1 MEFEKH
7 FCRQKISGFC
17 TSFLL
22 ANFLLVLLSAFSNA
36 QQNQPSNNT
45 QYNSTNSITPDNI
58 GGGGAILAKINFQIA
73 QILAT
78 T

>member
-7 FCRQKISGFC
+7 FCEQKISGFC
-17 TSFLL
+17 ASFLL
-22 ANFLLVLLSAFSNA
+22 ANFLLVLFANFSQA
-36 QQNQPSNNT
+36 QQNQPSSNAEKI
-45 QYNSTNSITPDNI
+45 NSITPDNI
-58 GGGGAILAKINFQIA
+58 GGGGAILTKINFQTI

>member
-7 FCRQKISGFC
+7 FCKQKISGFR

-22 ANFLLVLLSAFSNA
+22 ANFLLVSFANLSHA
-36 QQNQPSNNT
+36 QQNQPSSNAEKI
-45 QYNSTNSITPDNI
+45 NSITPHNT
-58 GGGGAILAKINFQIA
+58 GGGAILAKINLQTT

>member
-7 FCRQKISGFC
+7 FCKQKISGFC
-17 TSFLL
+17 TSFLM
-22 ANFLLVLLSAFSNA
+22 ANFLLALLSTFSHA
-36 QQNQPSNNT
+36 QQNQPSSNAEK
-45 QYNSTNSITPDNI
+45 TNSITPDNI
-58 GGGGAILAKINFQIA
+58 GGGGAILAKINLQIA

>member
-7 FCRQKISGFC
+7 FCKQKISGFRA
-17 TSFLL
+17 SFLL
-22 ANFLLVLLSAFSNA
+22 ANFLLVSFANLSHA
-36 QQNQPSNNT
+36 QQNQPSN
-45 QYNSTNSITPDNI
+45 SAEKINSITPDNI
-58 GGGGAILAKINFQIA
+58 GGGGAILAKINLQTK